1 MKVGGVCGIFMFLFV
16 SISRAGKY
24 SEDVNKPLT
33 ESKKPFRMNKVNMI
47 WNKAQKRLSRPRLA
61 DLYADLTIQDKVE
74 RELKKL
80 KAEDRDKD
88 GMKEAEVRQRLLEI
102 INRYGLQ
109 DVISVPPSPTF
120 SNEIPQEFHDKKL
133 QKMWK
138 KAELSGFTD
147 EELKQLKEEFWHQQN
162 KLDEYNSLKEEGFKF
177 DDLMDNSL
185 DPYQDKTFDKMSK
198 TERQMELKRRNKD
211 LNDQYRDLHEN
222 LDKPGDEELEFTDHR
237 VYELWALAKKANM
250 SHEELAEFKM
260 ELQHFQRRISKHDYY
275 QDQLSYTE
283 DLLKDDVKQGEFPEK
298 HAEIKQRAQN
308 MEKTVRKYHV
318 HLKDTVEKA
327 INKRHTEL

>member
-1 MKVGGVCGIFMFLFV
+1 MKVGGVCLIFLFLFIDR
-16 SISRAGKY
+16 SDAGKY

-47 WNKAQKRLSRPRLA
+47 WEKAQKRLNGPRLA

-80 KAEDRDKD
+80 RAEDRDKD
-88 GMKEAEVRQRLLEI
+88 GMKEAEVRQRLLDI
-102 INRYGLQ
+102 MHRYGLQ
-109 DVISVPPSPTF
+109 EVISIPPSPVQF
-120 SNEIPQEFHDKKL
+120 NEIPQEFHDKKL

-162 KLDEYNSLKEEGFKF
+162 KLDEFNSLKEEGLTF
-177 DDLMDNSL
+177 DDITDNTL
-185 DPYQDKTFDKMSK
+185 DRFHDGDLKKKSRI
-198 TERQMELKRRNKD
+198 ERQMELKRRNKD
-211 LNDQYRDLHEN
+211 LNEKYRHLHQR
-222 LDKPGDEELEFTDHR
+222 LDTPGEEETDFTDHR

-250 SHEELAEFKM
+250 SEEELAEFKT
-260 ELQHFQRRISKHDYY
+260 ELVHFQRRISKHDYY
-275 QDQLSYTE
+275 QDQLSITV
-283 DLLKDDVKQGEFPEK
+283 DQLKDQHKEGEFPEK
-298 HAEIKQRAQN
+298 HAVFKQRADD
-308 MEKTVRKYHV
+308 MEKTVRKYHA

>member
-1 MKVGGVCGIFMFLFV
+1 MKVGGVCGILILFIYRA
-16 SISRAGKY
+16 SEAGKY

-33 ESKKPFRMNKVNMI
+33 ESRKPFRMNKVNMI
-47 WNKAQKRLSRPRLA
+47 WEKAQKRLAGPRLA

-88 GMKEAEVRQRLLEI
+88 GMKDAEVRQRLLDI
-102 INRYGLQ
+102 MNRYGLQ
-109 DVISVPPSPTF
+109 EVISVPPSPVF

-162 KLDEYNSLKEEGFKF
+162 KLDEFNSLKEEGFKF
-177 DDLMDNSL
+177 DDMMDNSL
-185 DPYQDKTFDKMSK
+185 DRYSDNDLKKMSK
-198 TERQMELKRRNKD
+198 TDRQLELKRRNQE
-211 LNDQYRDLHEN
+211 LNDRYRNLHEKVE
-222 LDKPGDEELEFTDHR
+222 KPGDEELEFSDHR

-250 SHEELAEFKM
+250 SEEELAEFKT
-260 ELQHFQRRISKHDYY
+260 ELGHFQRRISKHDYY

-283 DLLKDDVKQGEFPEK
+283 DLTKDQFKEGELPEK
-298 HAEIKQRAQN
+298 HTDIKQRAEN
-308 MEKTVRKYHV
+308 MEKTVRKYHA